1 MAMQRIFICDE
12 RKGCTNPLC
21 KMGGPCRY
29 TTDSTHAA
37 PETEIDFDDNKAYM
51 RYWRDTEKDFYFTE

>member
-12 RKGCTNPLC
+12 RKDCTNPSC
-21 KMGGPCRY
+21 KTGGLCRY

-37 PETEIDFDDNKAYM
+37 PEIEIEFDSRTAYM
-51 RYWRDTEKDFYFTE
+51 SFWRDTEKDFTE